1 MKITYDIIIIGG
13 TLEGIFAAK
22 YAVSLGARVALIIPE
37 HYTSELGKDLIIHQ
51 LGADLFNINSKV
63 DVFNLF
69 KQRQSLIIEYYL
81 PELEIIGVDI
91 IFSSAKFYQSKK
103 LDLQINKYNLQAPV
117 YLLAMSSQF
126 FHNPIKKQLNHLSLL
141 KYLTIN
147 DLINQP
153 DWQKL
158 PNNIVII
165 GNNINTI
172 ALAQKL
178 NKIDKNITI
187 ITAEKQLLAFEDKDI
202 SFTIQ
207 ANLEAQGVCILT
219 NKNITQIKLIDGYK
233 WLQAGNKAIQTE
245 EIIVANQYNNYDTN
259 STILNNI
266 TNDLGLKKLGFD
278 LSLGRII
285 VNNKLQSSHPQIYA
299 CGDLLGGYNLPNIAE
314 YEAKIA
320 IKNALILPI
329 HQINYHP
336 QPYLLPTNPS
346 IVRIGYTETQARQIY
361 NDKLNIIKFRY
372 TPQLSN
378 FTQEYSTVLIKII
391 LDDNNYLI
399 GTHFVNIICQE
410 LITAFSLTIQQNKKI
425 DFLLSLTFCDIY
437 SLEII
442 NHLYQIWQEQNSEKN
457 RLRRDILETYF
468 IWKRS

>member
-22 YAVSLGARVALIIPE
+22 YAVSLGARVALIINQD
-37 HYTSELGKDLIIHQ
+37 YTSDLGKDLIIHQ
-51 LGADLFNINSKV
+51 LGADLFNINSKI
-63 DVFNLF
+63 DMFNLV
-69 KQRQSLIIEYYL
+69 KQRQLLIIEHYL
-81 PELEIIGVDI
+81 PELEIMGVDI
-91 IFSSAKFYQSKK
+91 IFSSAKFCQSKK
-103 LDLQINKYNLQAPV
+103 LSLKINKYNLQAPV

-172 ALAQKL
+172 VLAQKL
-178 NKIDKNITI
+178 NKFDKNITI
-187 ITAEKQLLAFEDKDI
+187 ITSKKQLLPFEDEDI

-207 ANLEAQGVCILT
+207 AYLEGQGVCILA
-219 NKNITQIKLIDGYK
+219 NKNITQIKSIDGFK

-245 EIIVANQYNNYDTN
+245 EIIFTNQYHSYDGN
-259 STILNNI
+259 SKELNNL
-266 TNDLGLKKLGFD
+266 TDNLGLKKLGID

-285 VNNKLQSSHPQIYA
+285 VNDKLQTSHPQIYA
-299 CGDLLGGYNLPNIAE
+299 CGDLLGGYNLPNIAQ

-329 HQINYHP
+329 NQIDYHS

-361 NDKLNIIKFRY
+361 NDKLKIIKFRY
-372 TPQLSN
+372 RPQLSN
-378 FTQEYSTVLIKII
+378 FTQNNYTALIKII
-391 LDDNNYLI
+391 LDNNYYLI
-399 GTHFVNIICQE
+399 GAHFVNILCQE
-410 LITAFSLTIQQNKKI
+410 LVTAFSLTIQENKKI
-425 DFLLSLTFCDIY
+425 DSVLSIPFYDIY

-442 NHLYQIWQEQNSEKN
+442 NHLYKIWQEQSLEKN